1 MSTHITIRE
10 PRGELASASGDLL
23 LVAGPGQ
30 LLTFPLDRAEIV
42 IGRDPQCDIV
52 INHRTLSRRHAR
64 LHMGPPVTIEDL
76 GSTNGL
82 RVARETYRGGQPV
95 PIQPGESFHIG
106 PFSFV
111 FVQRTQESDSTS
123 RRSGGERL
131 HVIDPTT
138 TGVPSFVREVSL
150 SDISVLILGASGVG
164 KEVLADT
171 IHKLSQRSGELARIN
186 CAALAEP
193 LLESELFGH
202 ERGAFTGAMATKIGL
217 LESAQ
222 DGTVFLDE
230 IGELPLG
237 IQAKLLRA
245 VESREILR
253 IGSTRPVKIDVR
265 FVAATNRDLPIEV
278 AERRFRHDLYFRLD
292 GITLIIPPLRE
303 RRDRI
308 GVLAIELFAH
318 ACQRANRNAHLTPD
332 ALEALGNYDWPG
344 NVRELKAVLERSLL
358 LTRGNEVSTRHLA
371 FSPTVEPGTGQAPTS
386 SGALSPVAQQ
396 AAAAPAAGSP
406 TLPPAA
412 MAAGSM
418 PAIELTPRPRE
429 ATFSES
435 DDAWI
440 SGLSAEQR
448 RDREQIIA
456 ALEACAGN
464 QTRAA
469 KQLGVSR
476 TTLVNR
482 IQIYRIP
489 RPRS

>member
-10 PRGELASASGDLL
+10 PRAGEPVPAGDLL

-30 LLTFPLDRAEIV
+30 LLTFPLDSAEII

-64 LHMGPPVTIEDL
+64 LRMGPPVTIEDL

-82 RVARETYRGGQPV
+82 RVARESYRGGPPV
-95 PIQPGESFHIG
+95 SIQPGESFHIG

-111 FVQRTQESDSTS
+111 FVRRASETDSTS

-131 HVIDPTT
+131 HITDPTVQ
-138 TGVPSFVREVSL
+138 GVPSFVKEVAL
-150 SDISVLILGASGVG
+150 SDISVLILGDSGVG
-164 KEVLADT
+164 KEVLAET
-171 IHKLSQRSGELARIN
+171 LHKLSRRSGELARIN

-202 ERGAFTGAMATKIGL
+202 ERGAFTGAMNTKIGL
-217 LESAQ
+217 IESAQ
-222 DGTVFLDE
+222 GGTVFLDE

-253 IGSTRPVKIDVR
+253 LGSTRPVKIDVR
-265 FVAATNRDLPIEV
+265 FVAATNRDLPTEV
-278 AERRFRHDLYFRLD
+278 AEKRFRHDLYFRLD
-292 GITLIIPPLRE
+292 GITLMIPPLRE

-308 GVLAIELFAH
+308 GVLAVELFSQAS
-318 ACQRANRNAHLTPD
+318 ARANRSAHLTPD
-332 ALEALGNYDWPG
+332 ALEAISAYDWPG
-344 NVRELKAVLERSLL
+344 NVRELRAVLERSLL
-358 LTRGNEVSTRHLA
+358 LCRGNEVGARHLA
-371 FSPTVEPGTGQAPTS
+371 FTPAVEHKAATPAAALAASALPGRSADAPSSPP
-386 SGALSPVAQQ
+386 
-396 AAAAPAAGSP
+396 AAAAAADAGAAPDDPWVGS
-406 TLPPAA
+406 
-412 MAAGSM
+412 
-418 PAIELTPRPRE
+418 
-429 ATFSES
+429 
-435 DDAWI
+435 
-440 SGLSAEQR
+440 LSAEQR
-448 RDREQIIA
+448 QDREQIIA
-456 ALEACAGN
+456 SLEACAGN

-482 IQIYRIP
+482 IQLYRIP

>member
-10 PRGELASASGDLL
+10 PRGELPADSGDLL

-30 LLTFPLDRAEIV
+30 LLTFLLDRPETI

-52 INHRTLSRRHAR
+52 INHKTLSRRHAR
-64 LHMGPPVTIEDL
+64 LRMGPPVTIEDL

-82 RVARETYRGGQPV
+82 RVAKESYKGGPPV
-95 PIQPGESFHIG
+95 EIQPGESFHIG

-111 FVQRTQESDSTS
+111 FVRRSHDVDTTS
-123 RRSGGERL
+123 RRTAGERL
-131 HVIDPTT
+131 HVIDPTPS
-138 TGVPSFVREVSL
+138 GVPSFVHEVAA
-150 SDISVLILGASGVG
+150 SDVSVLILGASGVG

-171 IHKLSQRSGELARIN
+171 IHKLSRRTGELARIN

-265 FVAATNRDLPIEV
+265 FVAATNRDLPVEV

-292 GITLIIPPLRE
+292 GITLLIPPLRD

-308 GVLAIELFAH
+308 GVLAIELFAQ
-318 ACQRANRNAHLTPD
+318 ACQRANRQAHLSPD
-332 ALEALGNYDWPG
+332 ALEALNSYDWPG
-344 NVRELKAVLERSLL
+344 NVRELKAVLERGLL
-358 LTRGNEVSTRHLA
+358 LSRGHEVSMRHLA
-371 FSPTVEPGTGQAPTS
+371 FSPTVEPGSTTLPGLGGAGSS
-386 SGALSPVAQQ
+386 SGMAAAGASAGSSPSPPAY
-396 AAAAPAAGSP
+396 AAAASVELAPREPAASSD
-406 TLPPAA
+406 A
-412 MAAGSM
+412 
-418 PAIELTPRPRE
+418 
-429 ATFSES
+429 

-440 SGLSAEQR
+440 SALSPEQR

-456 ALEACAGN
+456 ALETCAGN

-469 KQLGVSR
+469 RHLGVSR

>member
-10 PRGELASASGDLL
+10 PRRDLASTSGDLL

-30 LLTFPLDRAEIV
+30 LLTFPLDRPEII
-42 IGRDPQCDIV
+42 IGRDEQCDIV

-64 LHMGPPVTIEDL
+64 LTLGPPVTIEDL

-82 RVARETYRGGQPV
+82 RVAGESYRGGPPV
-95 PIQPGESFHIG
+95 AIQPGESFHIG

-111 FVQRTQESDSTS
+111 FVQRTEESDSTS

-131 HVIDPTT
+131 RVIDPTAS
-138 TGVPSFVREVSL
+138 GVPSFVKEVSL

-164 KEVLADT
+164 KEVLAET
-171 IHKLSQRSGELARIN
+171 IHKLSRRSGELARIN

-217 LESAQ
+217 IESAQ
-222 DGTVFLDE
+222 GGTVFLDE

-292 GITLIIPPLRE
+292 GITLLIPPLRE

-308 GVLAIELFAH
+308 GVLAIELFEL
-318 ACQRANRNAHLTPD
+318 ACQRANRNAHLTPN
-332 ALEALGNYDWPG
+332 AIEALGNYDWPG

-371 FSPTVEPGTGQAPTS
+371 FSPNVETGGGNASSVAAPSATAPTS
-386 SGALSPVAQQ
+386 LHVPGAQLSP
-396 AAAAPAAGSP
+396 PAAGE
-406 TLPPAA
+406 AA
-412 MAAGSM
+412 
-418 PAIELTPRPRE
+418 PRDGL
-429 ATFSES
+429 ADA
-435 DDAWI
+435 DDPWLA
-440 SGLSAEQR
+440 GLSAEQR
-448 RDREQIIA
+448 RDRDQIIA
-456 ALEACAGN
+456 ALDTCAGN

>member
-1 MSTHITIRE
+1 MSIHITIRE
-10 PRGELASASGDLL
+10 PRSALASAGGDIL

-30 LLTFPLDRAEIV
+30 LLTFPLDRPEII
-42 IGRDPQCDIV
+42 IGRDPHCDIV
-52 INHRTLSRRHAR
+52 VNHRTLSRRHAR
-64 LHMGPPVTIEDL
+64 LCLGPPVTVEDL

-82 RVARETYRGGQPV
+82 RVARETHRGAPPV

-111 FVQRTQESDSTS
+111 FVQRTQDADSTS

-131 HVIDPTT
+131 RVVDPTIK
-138 TGVPSFVREVSL
+138 GVPSFVAEVAV

-164 KEVLADT
+164 KEVLAET
-171 IHKLSQRSGELARIN
+171 IHKLSRRSGELTRIN

-222 DGTVFLDE
+222 GGTVFLDE

-253 IGSTRPVKIDVR
+253 LGSTRPVKIDVR
-265 FVAATNRDLPIEV
+265 FVAATNRDLPLEV
-278 AERRFRHDLYFRLD
+278 AEKRFRDDLYFRLD

-308 GVLAIELFAH
+308 GVLAMELFAH
-318 ACQRANRNAHLTPD
+318 ACQRANRNAHLTAD
-332 ALEALGNYDWPG
+332 AVEALGNYDWPG
-344 NVRELKAVLERSLL
+344 NIRELKAVLERSLL
-358 LTRGNEVSTRHLA
+358 LTRGNEVGTRHLA
-371 FSPTVEPGTGQAPTS
+371 FRPHVEAASSSSSPGVATPLRIAGLDPAPGP
-386 SGALSPVAQQ
+386 ALSAS
-396 AAAAPAAGSP
+396 AP
-406 TLPPAA
+406 
-412 MAAGSM
+412 
-418 PAIELTPRPRE
+418 PRE
-429 ATFSES
+429 VDLQTADAS
-435 DDAWI
+435 DDVVWI
-440 SGLSAEQR
+440 ATLSREQR
-448 RDREQIIA
+448 LDREQIIA
-456 ALEACAGN
+456 ALDTCAGN

-469 KQLGVSR
+469 KHLGVSR
-476 TTLVNR
+476 TTLINR

>member
-1 MSTHITIRE
+1 
-10 PRGELASASGDLL
+10 
-23 LVAGPGQ
+23 
-30 LLTFPLDRAEIV
+30 
-42 IGRDPQCDIV
+42 
-52 INHRTLSRRHAR
+52 
-64 LHMGPPVTIEDL
+64 
-76 GSTNGL
+76 
-82 RVARETYRGGQPV
+82 
-95 PIQPGESFHIG
+95 
-106 PFSFV
+106 
-111 FVQRTQESDSTS
+111 
-123 RRSGGERL
+123 
-131 HVIDPTT
+131 
-138 TGVPSFVREVSL
+138 VSL

-164 KEVLADT
+164 KEVLAET
-171 IHKLSQRSGELARIN
+171 IHKLSRRSGELARIN

-202 ERGAFTGAMATKIGL
+202 ERGAFTKIGL
-217 LESAQ
+217 IESAQ
-222 DGTVFLDE
+222 GGTVFLDE

-292 GITLIIPPLRE
+292 GITLLIPPLRE

-308 GVLAIELFAH
+308 GVLAIELFEL
-318 ACQRANRNAHLTPD
+318 ACQRANRNAHLTPN
-332 ALEALGNYDWPG
+332 AIEALGNYDWPG

-371 FSPTVEPGTGQAPTS
+371 FSPNVETGGGNASSVAAPSATAPTS
-386 SGALSPVAQQ
+386 LHVPGAQLSP
-396 AAAAPAAGSP
+396 PAAGE
-406 TLPPAA
+406 AA
-412 MAAGSM
+412 
-418 PAIELTPRPRE
+418 PRDGL
-429 ATFSES
+429 ADA
-435 DDAWI
+435 DDPWLA
-440 SGLSAEQR
+440 GLSAEQR
-448 RDREQIIA
+448 RDRDQIIA
-456 ALEACAGN
+456 ALDTCAGN

>member
-10 PRGELASASGDLL
+10 PRGGLDLAAGDLL

-30 LLTFPLDRAEIV
+30 LLTFPLDRPEII

-52 INHRTLSRRHAR
+52 INHKTLSRRHAR
-64 LHMGPPVTIEDL
+64 LRLGPPVTIEDL

-82 RVARETYRGGQPV
+82 RVAKESYKGGPAV
-95 PIQPGESFHIG
+95 AIHPGESFHIG

-111 FVQRTQESDSTS
+111 YVQRNQEADTTS
-123 RRSGGERL
+123 RRTGGERL
-131 HVIDPTT
+131 LVTDPTPS
-138 TGVPSFVREVSL
+138 GVPSFVGEVAE

-171 IHKLSQRSGELARIN
+171 IHKLSRRTGELARIN

-202 ERGAFTGAMATKIGL
+202 ERGAFTGALATKIGL

-222 DGTVFLDE
+222 GGTVFLDE
-230 IGELPLG
+230 VGELPLG

-265 FVAATNRDLPIEV
+265 FVAATNRDLPVEV

-308 GVLAIELFAH
+308 GVLAIELFAQ
-318 ACQRANRNAHLTPD
+318 ACLRTHRQAHLSPD
-332 ALEALGNYDWPG
+332 ALETLGSYDWPG
-344 NVRELKAVLERSLL
+344 NVRELKAVLERALL
-358 LTRGNEVSTRHLA
+358 LTRGDEVTTRHLK
-371 FSPTVEPGTGQAPTS
+371 FSPTVEPIATTLPGLGSAGS
-386 SGALSPVAQQ
+386 SGGL
-396 AAAAPAAGSP
+396 AAAPGSSPAIPAASFAASTAVESPREPGAPGAAGPSD
-406 TLPPAA
+406 A
-412 MAAGSM
+412 
-418 PAIELTPRPRE
+418 
-429 ATFSES
+429 

-440 SGLSAEQR
+440 STLSPEQR
-448 RDREQIIA
+448 RDRDQIIA

-469 KQLGVSR
+469 KHLGVSR

>member
-10 PRGELASASGDLL
+10 PRGEPISGDLL

-30 LLTFPLDRAEIV
+30 LLTFPLDQPTII

-52 INHRTLSRRHAR
+52 VNHRTLSRRHAR
-64 LHMGPPVTIEDL
+64 LSLGPPITIEDL

-82 RVARETYRGGQPV
+82 RVSGESYRGGAPV
-95 PIQPGESFHIG
+95 TLRPGESFHIG

-111 FVQRTQESDSTS
+111 FVQRARETDTTS

-131 HVIDPTT
+131 RVTNPVVD
-138 TGVPSFVREVSL
+138 GVPTFVREVAA

-171 IHKLSQRSGELARIN
+171 IHKLSKRAGELARIN

-202 ERGAFTGAMATKIGL
+202 ERGAFTGALATKIGL

-222 DGTVFLDE
+222 GGTVFLDE

-253 IGSTRPVKIDVR
+253 LGSTRPVKIDVR
-265 FVAATNRDLPIEV
+265 FVAATNRDLPTEV
-278 AERRFRHDLYFRLD
+278 AEKRFRHDLYFRLD

-308 GVLAIELFAH
+308 GVLAVELFAQ
-318 ACQRANRNAHLTPD
+318 ACARANRKAHLTPD
-332 ALEALGNYDWPG
+332 ALEALGAYDWPG
-344 NVRELKAVLERSLL
+344 NVRELRAVLERSLL
-358 LTRGNEVSTRHLA
+358 LTRGDEVRRRHLA
-371 FSPTVEPGTGQAPTS
+371 FTPSVEP
-386 SGALSPVAQQ
+386 
-396 AAAAPAAGSP
+396 AATPASAAPAPAPGVAA
-406 TLPPAA
+406 PPSGAHIVAAA
-412 MAAGSM
+412 MDA
-418 PAIELTPRPRE
+418 PRDGDP
-429 ATFSES
+429 
-435 DDAWI
+435 DDAALV
-440 SGLSAEQR
+440 GLTAEQR
-448 RDREQIIA
+448 RDREQVIA

>member
-10 PRGELASASGDLL
+10 PRGEPASTSGVLL

-30 LLTFPLDRAEIV
+30 LLTFPLDRPEIV

-111 FVQRTQESDSTS
+111 FVQRSQETDTTS

-131 HVIDPTT
+131 HVIDPTPG
-138 TGVPSFVREVSL
+138 GVPGFVREVSL
-150 SDISVLILGASGVG
+150 SDISVLVLGASGVG

-171 IHKLSQRSGELARIN
+171 IHKLSRRSGELARIN

-222 DGTVFLDE
+222 GGTVFLDE

-278 AERRFRHDLYFRLD
+278 AEKRFRHDLYFRLD
-292 GITLIIPPLRE
+292 GITLLIPPLRE

-308 GVLAIELFAH
+308 GVLAIELFAQ
-318 ACQRANRNAHLTPD
+318 ACQRANRNAHLSPD

-371 FSPTVEPGTGQAPTS
+371 FSPNVEPGGSGGS
-386 SGALSPVAQQ
+386 STLPPGGAASSSSSASSSASIAVAPVAAS
-396 AAAAPAAGSP
+396 AAAASATHAG
-406 TLPPAA
+406 L
-412 MAAGSM
+412 
-418 PAIELTPRPRE
+418 ELTRE
-429 ATFSES
+429 PAGDG
-435 DDAWI
+435 DDAWVQ
-440 SGLSAEQR
+440 SLSAEQR
-448 RDREQIIA
+448 KDREQIIA